1 MAEIVVSRRTFLI
14 GLVIAIL
21 AASLISTVIS
31 TQLVAV
37 GPQGPKGDIGD
48 TGQGLIGPQGE
59 KGDTGDAGLQGLKG
73 DKGDTG
79 DIGAQG
85 LHGVQG
91 EQGQVGPQGL
101 KGDKG
106 DTGDTGPQ
114 GLQGEQ
120 GIQGPQGEQGL
131 PGVITIENFTGWMTA
146 PAYDSG
152 WVNASYSPW
161 MVFEHGL
168 NTTELFVYI
177 VRNDS
182 KWGINQHYGTHY
194 VDWLLLSK
202 NEIIVVVDAY
212 ITQPTYDYIRIM
224 IWKISEP

>member
-21 AASLISTVIS
+21 ASSIISTVVS
-31 TQLVAV
+31 TQWTR
-37 GPQGPKGDIGD
+37 GPQGPIG
-48 TGQGLIGPQGE
+48 LQGE
-59 KGDTGDAGLQGLKG
+59 KGDKGDNGDVGPQGLQGPAG
-73 DKGDTG
+73 T
-79 DIGAQG
+79 Q
-85 LHGVQG
+85 GVQG

-106 DTGDTGPQ
+106 NTGDTGPQ

-120 GIQGPQGEQGL
+120 GPQGEQGL
-131 PGVITIENFTGWMTA
+131 PGVVTIENFTGWMTT

-182 KWGINQHYGTHY
+182 NWGINQHYGIHY
-194 VDWLLLSK
+194 VDWLLLSE
-202 NEIIVVVDAY
+202 NEIIVVVDDY
-212 ITQPTYDYIRIM
+212 TIEPKYDYIRVM
-224 IWKISEP
+224 IWKIPEP